1 MRVLTDRD
9 ADESPAEDPW
19 VVAWRYEQ
27 LTDAGYPS
35 DIAVVLAERSDID
48 WHGACELLERGAT
61 IHEAL
66 RILL

>member
-1 MRVLTDRD
+1 MHVLTNRD
-9 ADESPAEDPW
+9 ADATPAGDPW

-27 LTDAGYPS
+27 LTDVGYPS
-35 DIAVVLAERSDID
+35 DIAVVLAERTDID
-48 WHGACELLERGAT
+48 LHGAIELLERGAT